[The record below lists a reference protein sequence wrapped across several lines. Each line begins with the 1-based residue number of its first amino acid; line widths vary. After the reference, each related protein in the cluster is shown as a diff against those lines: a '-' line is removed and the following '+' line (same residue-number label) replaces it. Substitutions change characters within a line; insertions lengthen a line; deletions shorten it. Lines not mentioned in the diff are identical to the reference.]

1 MPVMANRAW
10 MSTTGTGTAT
20 SITLG
25 SAQSGYQTFGDAGIA
40 TGNSVHY
47 TIIDGAS
54 WEIGTGTY
62 TSAGTLLER
71 TTVIESS
78 NSDAL
83 ISLSGSATVFIA
95 ALASD
100 IIRTDVANTWT
111 AVQGYAESAITW
123 TATTTA
129 SWDVSTKPVATL
141 AVGTATAGTEM
152 GAPTNVTAG
161 RYYSLRFTQTTSTSP
176 LTITWASNYH
186 FISNT
191 APTLTT
197 TAGYSDHF
205 TFYGRA
211 SNILEEVGRAQGHA

>member
-25 SAQSGYQTFGDAGIA
+25 SAQSGYQTFGDAGVA
-40 TGNSVHY
+40 NGDSVHY

-54 WEIGTGTY
+54 WEIGIGTY

-83 ISLSGSATVFIA
+83 ISLSGSATVFVT

-100 IIRTDVANTWT
+100 IIRTDVANTWS

-123 TATTTA
+123 ATATS
-129 SWDVSTKPVATL
+129 SWARCS
-141 AVGTATAGTEM
+141 AGT
-152 GAPTNVTAG
+152 PTS
-161 RYYSLRFTQTTSTSP
+161 Y
-176 LTITWASNYH
+176 
-186 FISNT
+186 
-191 APTLTT
+191 
-197 TAGYSDHF
+197 
-205 TFYGRA
+205 
-211 SNILEEVGRAQGHA
+211 